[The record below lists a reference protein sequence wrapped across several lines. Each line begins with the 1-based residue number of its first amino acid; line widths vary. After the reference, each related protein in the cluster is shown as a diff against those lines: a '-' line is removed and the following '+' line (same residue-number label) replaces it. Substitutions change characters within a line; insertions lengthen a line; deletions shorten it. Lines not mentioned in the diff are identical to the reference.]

1 MRVDLE
7 EARAQ
12 SFHQGKWRLVL
23 QISLEAWVEKAHFCV
38 DLSLQIHV
46 AGPLFLGRPG
56 WGLRAPRGR
65 SSLLSSARL
74 LCLWP

>member
-7 EARAQ
+7 EARAR
-12 SFHQGKWRLVL
+12 SFYQGKWRLVL
-23 QISLEAWVEKAHFCV
+23 QISLEAWVEKAHFCA

-46 AGPLFLGRPG
+46 TSYLFLGRPVS
-56 WGLRAPRGR
+56 GLWAPRGC